1 MLEVVQ
7 CASVVARSFQ
17 IVTRH
22 RKEAI
27 AKRQAEQAIN
37 DYTQRYGDQIKWY
50 RSNEG
55 ALRELFAA
63 EGLVGYAI
71 NGAMGVQETTLC
83 LPDGICL
90 AGYDQSQDLK
100 IGYP

>member
-1 MLEVVQ
+1 MGTVTQ
-7 CASVVARSFQ
+7 SASVVCRHFQ
-17 IVTRH
+17 VVTRH
-22 RKEAI
+22 RKEAV
-27 AKRQAEQAIN
+27 AKRQAEQAIGA
-37 DYTQRYGDQIKWY
+37 YTLRYGDQIKWY
-50 RSNEG
+50 RATGG

-83 LPDGICL
+83 LPDGTCL